1 MSLQRAAN
9 KVMAGTVLAML
20 SLAFSSAILADI
32 EDREQAKR
40 LHDRLTGTPA
50 TTAVLDV
57 MELSIANGNY
67 EDAARYAI
75 DGDMDT
81 NPEPTNPNLGF
92 YNQVL
97 KNWAMPWTN
106 RDFDVFPP
114 LNDYVATVI
123 GMVRDES
130 DFRGLL
136 YENLIYTGNV
146 TPAYSTTSNAHYE
159 ALEAS
164 GNNLGDLTVLSP
176 STQTSVTGIDSEGAA
191 GIFTTRAAA
200 KSFFID
206 GTNRAMFRYTLVNHL
221 CTDLEQLQ
229 DASRSSDR
237 IRQDVSRSPGGD
249 STVFL
254 NNCVTCHSGMDP
266 MAQAFAYYQ
275 FEYTDDPETG
285 RLIYTPGFVQGKY
298 LHNEATFSP
307 GYITPN
313 DHWSNYWRL
322 GPNSEKLGWML
333 PAANSGA
340 IDLALNPE
348 YSEGDGAASL
358 GQELANTEAFASCQ
372 VTKAFEAMCLR
383 KPTSTDQAQFDSI
396 VANFKTSNYNMKQ
409 TFIETA
415 AYCASSL

>member
-1 MSLQRAAN
+1 MVGLQHAVN
-9 KVMAGTVLAML
+9 KVKSGAIFALFAL
-20 SLAFSSAILADI
+20 SFSSSILADM

-50 TTAVLDV
+50 TTVVLDV
-57 MELSIANGNY
+57 MELSIANGSY
-67 EDAARYAI
+67 ADAARYAI
-75 DGDMDT
+75 DGDMDS

-106 RDFDVFPP
+106 RDSDVFPA

-159 ALEAS
+159 ALEGS
-164 GNNLGDLTVLSP
+164 SNNLGDLSVLTA

-200 KSFFID
+200 KSFFVD

-229 DASRSSDR
+229 DDSQPSDR

-254 NNCVTCHSGMDP
+254 NNCITCHIGMDP
-266 MAQAFAYYQ
+266 MTQAFAYYQ
-275 FEYTDDPETG
+275 FEYTDDPENG
-285 RLIYTPGFVQGKY
+285 RLIYTPGFVQDKY
-298 LHNEATFSP
+298 LNNDATFTP

-313 DHWSNYWRL
+313 DHWTNYWRL
-322 GPNSEKLGWML
+322 GPNSEKVGWML
-333 PAANSGA
+333 PADNSGSV
-340 IDLALNPE
+340 DLALNPE

-358 GQELANTEAFASCQ
+358 GRELANTEAFASCQ

-383 KPTSTDQAQFDSI
+383 SPAISDQTQFNSI
-396 VANFKTSNYNMKQ
+396 LANFKTNYNMKQ
-409 TFIETA
+409 VFIETA
-415 AYCASSL
+415 GYCASSL